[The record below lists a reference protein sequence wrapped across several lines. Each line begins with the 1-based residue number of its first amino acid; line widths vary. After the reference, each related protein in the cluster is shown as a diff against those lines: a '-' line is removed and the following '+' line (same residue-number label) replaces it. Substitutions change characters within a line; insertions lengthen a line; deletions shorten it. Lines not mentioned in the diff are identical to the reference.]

1 MKNDQLE
8 LELDDCTISLDLSDL
23 NLNNTMVLTPTI
35 NTIDTITISPIT
47 ISPGNITSGAYTIG
61 SAGTGANGYV
71 YTTNATGNFSWQAPN
86 SPMTVDQSGTIELS
100 GDNADIKINGSS
112 LLDMIKSIES
122 RLNILRPDHELEKE
136 WDELRELG
144 NKYRELEKHIT
155 EKMDTWNKIKAMNP
169 PDLG

>member
-1 MKNDQLE
+1 MKTDQLE
-8 LELDDCTISLDLSDL
+8 LELDDYTISLDLSDL
-23 NLNNTMVLTPTI
+23 DLNNTMVLTPTI
-35 NTIDTITISPIT
+35 STIDTIT

-61 SAGTGANGYV
+61 AAGTGANGYV
-71 YTTNATGNFSWQAPN
+71 YTTNATGNFSWQASN

-112 LLDMIKSIES
+112 LLDMIKSIDS
-122 RLNILRPDHELEKE
+122 RLNILRPDQELEKE

>member
-1 MKNDQLE
+1 MKTDQLE
-8 LELDDCTISLDLSDL
+8 LELDDYTISLDLSDL

-35 NTIDTITISPIT
+35 STIDTIT

-61 SAGTGANGYV
+61 GNGIGGNGYV
-71 YTTNATGNFSWQAPN
+71 YTANTTGNFSWQAPG
-86 SPMTVDQSGTIELS
+86 SPMTVDQSGTIELT

-144 NKYRELEKHIT
+144 DKYRELEKHIT

>member
-1 MKNDQLE
+1 MKTDQLE
-8 LELDDCTISLDLSDL
+8 LELDDYTISLDLSDL
-23 NLNNTMVLTPTI
+23 DLNNTMVLTPTI
-35 NTIDTITISPIT
+35 STIDTIT

-61 SAGTGANGYV
+61 AAGTGANGYV
-71 YTTNATGNFSWQAPN
+71 YTTNATGNFSWQASN

-100 GDNADIKINGSS
+100 GYNSHIKIYGSS
-112 LLDMIKSIES
+112 LLDRIKSIES